1 MPGCAL
7 FLTLAAPWPAAPSIP
22 RFFGGGRKTP
32 SFPQPHPL
40 VGQCPCLPRHHAQSL
55 TAETQDPIDSLSPF
69 YITWRSGREKGRQWG
84 QPQGSE
90 LALGALGGARCQTE
104 GVPGM
109 RVLCL
114 DAPFHHGPQ
123 NCPSVCPGGCTADGK
138 KQPEGRKGDKGRWWV
153 EGGAHG
159 ALCLPCMPS
168 VKPLEKMPHSHSLP
182 AWTELG
188 CVVPALRREDRLGG
202 TQFWVFSRELA
213 PACSCPGAWSNA

>member
-1 MPGCAL
+1 MGSDARLRSFPQGS
-7 FLTLAAPWPAAPSIP
+7 LTLAAPWPAAPSIP
-22 RFFGGGRKTP
+22 RFFGGGRKAP

-69 YITWRSGREKGRQWG
+69 YITWWSGREKGRLWG

-90 LALGALGGARCQTE
+90 QALGALGGARCQTE
-104 GVPGM
+104 GVPCM

-138 KQPEGRKGDKGRWWV
+138 KQPEGRKGDKGRRGWREELTV
-153 EGGAHG
+153 
-159 ALCLPCMPS
+159 PS
-168 VKPLEKMPHSHSLP
+168 V
-182 AWTELG
+182 
-188 CVVPALRREDRLGG
+188 C
-202 TQFWVFSRELA
+202 
-213 PACSCPGAWSNA
+213 PACPLKSPWRRCHTPTLFLPGQSLAVWCQL